1 MDIVLF
7 KPKTVIMS
15 TFSKTQSIGV
25 FAQMNGINKIDLV
38 ENPHTGKIFGVSDT
52 GLTFRVSEK
61 VDTLTRDLSISYFTP
76 ADGEPS
82 WMIHPTGES
91 NVQSTLAFTPISK

>member
-1 MDIVLF
+1 
-7 KPKTVIMS
+7 MS
-15 TFSKTQSIGV
+15 TFSKTQNIGV
-25 FAQMNGINKIDLV
+25 FAQMNGINKLDLV

-61 VDTLTRDLSISYFTP
+61 VNALSRDLSISYFTP
-76 ADGEPS
+76 ADGEAS

-91 NVQSTLAFTPISK
+91 NVQSTLAFAPASK